1 MTARQLCIVFLPGCF
16 LALLLSACSASSPRF
31 THKPPEPAPRD
42 TISGQQLE
50 ALSENQSENETV
62 KEPIREVTASYPE
75 SYLRETNPSID
86 RHGMLT
92 VIMSKMGIP
101 YDFSGMDND
110 GMDCSG
116 FISVIFQEAAAK
128 SLPRASDDQFG
139 VGIAVDRSELQ
150 FGDLVF
156 FNTTGRVPSHVGIY
170 VGDGLFAHASLSLGV
185 TVSFMSQEYYRQR
198 YVGARRVIR

>member
-1 MTARQLCIVFLPGCF
+1 MTARPLYTVFLPGCF
-16 LALLLSACSASSPRF
+16 LALFLSACSASSPRF
-31 THKPPEPAPRD
+31 THKSPEPGPPD
-42 TISGQQLE
+42 TISVQQTE
-50 ALSENQSENETV
+50 VLSEKPAEYA
-62 KEPIREVTASYPE
+62 KEPVREVNTSYPE
-75 SYLRETNPSID
+75 SYRRETNPSID

-101 YDFSGMDND
+101 YDFSGMDDD

-116 FISVIFQEAAAK
+116 FISVIFQEAAGK

-170 VGDGLFAHASLSLGV
+170 VGDGLFAHASVSLGV